1 MDLSWHALNF
11 MLQVKTLY
19 HPEKQGFGY
28 PWLSKKFQTHPP
40 KPAEAEPSLRNVI
53 QPPAKLRM
61 LFPAHLWVREFWPQ
75 IDSLWQVLDWGLPS
89 KHYLSGP
96 QIRMGQGYM
105 PKVHLSGLHGIKVIL
120 SVTISYKY
128 LCTLRTS
135 DFPFAAKKTTTY
147 SLSHQCKL
155 HNSKCSDQHLHTYWR
170 LWGHILLFYGAQ
182 YGYFQTSDFQQA
194 LRKVIIY

>member
-1 MDLSWHALNF
+1 MALYCRAIT
-11 MLQVKTLY
+11 M
-19 HPEKQGFGY
+19 
-28 PWLSKKFQTHPP
+28 S
-40 KPAEAEPSLRNVI
+40 PAI
-53 QPPAKLRM
+53 
-61 LFPAHLWVREFWPQ
+61 
-75 IDSLWQVLDWGLPS
+75 
-89 KHYLSGP
+89 KHHLSGP

-170 LWGHILLFYGAQ
+170 LWGHILLFNGAQ
-182 YGYFQTSDFQQA
+182 YGYSQTSDFQQA
-194 LRKVIIY
+194 LKKVIICPDRYLQSNITTCAVSLQLT